1 MQDSHPVNLIG
12 LRPSK
17 CVMERVE
24 RIKKR
29 LETDSTSEVIR
40 RSLELHERLLDAD
53 EIEITEGGKRY
64 RILLR

>member
-1 MQDSHPVNLIG
+1 MQDSQPVNLIG

-17 CVMERVE
+17 CVLDRVE
-24 RIKKR
+24 RLKQR
-29 LETDSTSEVIR
+29 LEIGSTSEVIR

-53 EIEITEGGKRY
+53 AVEIVEGGQRY